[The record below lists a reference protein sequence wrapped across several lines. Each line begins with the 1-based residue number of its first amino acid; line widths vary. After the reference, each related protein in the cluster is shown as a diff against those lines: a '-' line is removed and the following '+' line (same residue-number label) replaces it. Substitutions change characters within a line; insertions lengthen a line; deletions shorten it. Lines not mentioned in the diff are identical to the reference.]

1 MIGTSITSFD
11 TSDTST
17 SFDSES
23 RTLFPLIWVFYVN
36 LSTDTVRTHLT
47 PPVRRSSRD
56 IDSAGTSPVMDGIE
70 ITDRILYGKW
80 VLESVDVEV
89 LGSGPVVTSE
99 PEVGLEGRLRCEL
112 PRGW

>member
-1 MIGTSITSFD
+1 
-11 TSDTST
+11 
-17 SFDSES
+17 
-23 RTLFPLIWVFYVN
+23 
-36 LSTDTVRTHLT
+36 
-47 PPVRRSSRD
+47 
-56 IDSAGTSPVMDGIE
+56 MDGIE